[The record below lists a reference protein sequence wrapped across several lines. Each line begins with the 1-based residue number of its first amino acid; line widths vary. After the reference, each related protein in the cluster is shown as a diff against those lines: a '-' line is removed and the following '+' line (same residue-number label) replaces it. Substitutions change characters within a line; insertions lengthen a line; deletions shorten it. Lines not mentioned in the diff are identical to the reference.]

1 VSVLIFRHDCPNSD
15 STASMNRAEVKRPGN
30 GGVRE
35 NELAS
40 LAAQWLAQ
48 LSFFAHYAGR
58 NIAA

>member
-1 VSVLIFRHDCPNSD
+1 
-15 STASMNRAEVKRPGN
+15 MNRAEVKRPGN